1 MKCGEAVSGASKVAQ
16 DFLTSMKDGDRDIT
30 GIATDFTTNTLQTK
44 NERGVAYVG
53 IVFMD
58 FRSNQRAQ

>member
-16 DFLTSMKDGDRDIT
+16 DFQTSMKDGDRDIT

-44 NERGVAYVG
+44 K
-53 IVFMD
+53 
-58 FRSNQRAQ
+58 